1 MKNPIVLA
9 ILVVSGLILLAGCGG
24 GMARFIVIPDSRK
37 YSATQD
43 FNVLE
48 ASALPD
54 HFIKVA
60 VLIDNQSGEQLP
72 FTPAQAYLTTGDKK
86 AVYSGLPLKQGY
98 IQLVTLSQSGF
109 PDGARGFETAVSG
122 MVDSAKNQDW
132 KAAAEDT
139 IMPCC
144 IPAHTALKGNL
155 WFKWTKTQTLKLKG
169 ASEGTLL
176 GQGANLLEAP
186 LTLYVAAPDRE
197 LIFLLKLKDSKGVNY

>member
-72 FTPAQAYLTTGDKK
+72 FTPALGLK
-86 AVYSGLPLKQGY
+86 AKAQQRIQSTAPKRIAHRHIEFFKLASHRGQQGRKE
-98 IQLVTLSQSGF
+98 IRV
-109 PDGARGFETAVSG
+109 R
-122 MVDSAKNQDW
+122 QD
-132 KAAAEDT
+132 D
-139 IMPCC
+139 
-144 IPAHTALKGNL
+144 H
-155 WFKWTKTQTLKLKG
+155 
-169 ASEGTLL
+169 
-176 GQGANLLEAP
+176 
-186 LTLYVAAPDRE
+186 R
-197 LIFLLKLKDSKGVNY
+197 